1 MNKKA
6 FIVVLLVLVLFSL
19 NFSVAH
25 EIDNSTSEDSSSS
38 ISNEVL
44 TISDVDNMILKDDS
58 QLSTKIDV
66 RSNTTFDVIGDY
78 FKIKLSD
85 EQGKPVSGVSVSF
98 TIAGTT
104 YYRNTSA
111 SGFASLQLI
120 LNDGTYKITT
130 KFLGNSNYNASSL
143 TTTVIMNNTRVVDEG
158 LSNSE
163 IQKNYW

>member
-44 TISDVDNMILKDDS
+44 TISDVNNTILKDDS

-78 FKIKLSD
+78 FKIDS
-85 EQGKPVSGVSVSF
+85 
-98 TIAGTT
+98 
-104 YYRNTSA
+104 
-111 SGFASLQLI
+111 
-120 LNDGTYKITT
+120 NDYI
-130 KFLGNSNYNASSL
+130 FY
-143 TTTVIMNNTRVVDEG
+143 
-158 LSNSE
+158 
-163 IQKNYW
+163 